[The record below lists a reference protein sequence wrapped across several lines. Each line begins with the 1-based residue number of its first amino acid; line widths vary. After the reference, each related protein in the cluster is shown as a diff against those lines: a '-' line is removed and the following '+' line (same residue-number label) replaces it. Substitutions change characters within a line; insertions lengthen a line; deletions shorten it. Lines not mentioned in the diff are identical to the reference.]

1 MKINEILTSNL
12 NINRSFIAEGVNA
25 AVMQQII
32 YEYVLKKMK
41 QLNST
46 MHASYAAELA
56 RTTDKFFTIKLDDCK
71 IAFDKAEDIDEIE
84 DALQVAI
91 ESVSNMIVDYFSDE
105 ENHPEGYSS
114 RKMIAI
120 DYDTP
125 TREEIDKLVKKIDP
139 LLSKQLENF

>member
-1 MKINEILTSNL
+1 MKLYEILNTKQL
-12 NINRSFIAEGVNA
+12 NEGVNA

-41 QLNST
+41 QLNPT

-56 RTTDKFFTIKLDDCK
+56 KTTDKFFTSKLDDCK
-71 IAFDKAEDIDEIE
+71 AAFDKAEDINEIE

-91 ESVSNMIVDYFSDE
+91 EAVSKMIADYFNDE
-105 ENHPEGYSS
+105 ENHPEGYAA
-114 RKMIAI
+114 RKMIEI

-139 LLSKQLENF
+139 SLTKQLENF

>member
-1 MKINEILTSNL
+1 MKLYEILNYYHL
-12 NINRSFIAEGVNA
+12 NEGVNA

-41 QLNST
+41 QLNPT
-46 MHASYAAELA
+46 MHASYATELA
-56 RTTDKFFTIKLDDCK
+56 RTTDKFFTNKLDDCK
-71 IAFDKAEDIDEIE
+71 AVFDKAENINEIE

-91 ESVSNMIVDYFSDE
+91 ETVSDMIVDYFSDE
-105 ENHPEGYSS
+105 ENHPKGYVA
-114 RKMIAI
+114 RKMIGI

-139 LLSKQLENF
+139 SLSKQLENF